1 MKEKGRN
8 LMEDLMEE
16 GIRLIM
22 ERGVEGFS
30 NRAVAERCHVFS
42 LDAPFSSEYLPAS
55 IISPGFWS

>member
-30 NRAVAERCHVFS
+30 N
-42 LDAPFSSEYLPAS
+42 
-55 IISPGFWS
+55 